1 MASARTI
8 DLRVKPGSI
17 AVTDPT
23 GITPANGIPL
33 GTALNQIRFEIENVG
48 NFGLGSGSSVTI
60 VTEVDGVSR
69 TGSFPL
75 SSNLLAG
82 QSTPVSANTTA
93 AALNLDFPTSN
104 GKFDICITVSVS
116 LDPNKANDQL
126 CQEYTMGTASSTPTV
141 TNMSPVS
148 GPVGTNIT
156 ISGTNFA
163 TSGNTVEFS
172 TGVFG
177 NIISSTPTS
186 VTLTVP
192 ATAVTGP
199 VELITAGTA
208 LNCGTYTVTTTGGGS
223 HTITSISPA
232 AGPIGT
238 EVTITG
244 TGFNTTTT
252 ANTVTFS
259 GGINAT
265 VKTATAT
272 SLVVD
277 VPTGALSGTIA
288 VTIAGGTKNSPT
300 SFTVVSSGTLFISD
314 FNPKRGAIGQEITI
328 DGDLFNATATNNIV
342 TFSGGANASIV
353 SGTTKKLVVKVP
365 PGTID
370 GTFTVNNGSGT
381 ATSPQSF
388 FVENGPVIT
397 KLNPES
403 GKAGSAVKI
412 EGFNFSTV
420 DSENKV
426 LFGSLDAGL
435 PIVNTAATE
444 LEVTVPP
451 GLSAGEHTV
460 RLSVTGFT
468 TISAPKK
475 YRVLSA
481 TSGIFESSADNG
493 LKVYTNNEG
502 LNLSI
507 KTKKPM
513 LNSKVVIYDIRGL
526 IVFEQGFDAEGQTE
540 FVHTMNP
547 ELHSGIYI
555 LSLEDENNGIK
566 TQKFV
571 VAQ

>member
-1 MASARTI
+1 
-8 DLRVKPGSI
+8 
-17 AVTDPT
+17 
-23 GITPANGIPL
+23 
-33 GTALNQIRFEIENVG
+33 
-48 NFGLGSGSSVTI
+48 
-60 VTEVDGVSR
+60 
-69 TGSFPL
+69 
-75 SSNLLAG
+75 
-82 QSTPVSANTTA
+82 
-93 AALNLDFPTSN
+93 
-104 GKFDICITVSVS
+104 
-116 LDPNKANDQL
+116 
-126 CQEYTMGTASSTPTV
+126 
-141 TNMSPVS
+141 
-148 GPVGTNIT
+148 
-156 ISGTNFA
+156 
-163 TSGNTVEFS
+163 
-172 TGVFG
+172 
-177 NIISSTPTS
+177 
-186 VTLTVP
+186 
-192 ATAVTGP
+192 
-199 VELITAGTA
+199 
-208 LNCGTYTVTTTGGGS
+208 
-223 HTITSISPA
+223 
-232 AGPIGT
+232 
-238 EVTITG
+238 
-244 TGFNTTTT
+244 
-252 ANTVTFS
+252 
-259 GGINAT
+259 
-265 VKTATAT
+265 
-272 SLVVD
+272 
-277 VPTGALSGTIA
+277 
-288 VTIAGGTKNSPT
+288 
-300 SFTVVSSGTLFISD
+300 
-314 FNPKRGAIGQEITI
+314 
-328 DGDLFNATATNNIV
+328 
-342 TFSGGANASIV
+342 
-353 SGTTKKLVVKVP
+353 
-365 PGTID
+365 
-370 GTFTVNNGSGT
+370 
-381 ATSPQSF
+381 
-388 FVENGPVIT
+388 PVIT